1 MGNSPAKL
9 FTTYRELDRHNHAPK
24 RFAISP
30 GSSAV
35 SPGLA
40 TAHKF
45 EEFLE
50 FGLLTNWK
58 NSSYIAQIRGIPSD
72 LWRNSA
78 HFESSG
84 KMHN

>member
-9 FTTYRELDRHNHAPK
+9 FTNYRELDRHNHAPK

-40 TAHKF
+40 TVHKF

-58 NSSYIAQIRGIPSD
+58 NFF
-72 LWRNSA
+72 L
-78 HFESSG
+78 H
-84 KMHN
+84 